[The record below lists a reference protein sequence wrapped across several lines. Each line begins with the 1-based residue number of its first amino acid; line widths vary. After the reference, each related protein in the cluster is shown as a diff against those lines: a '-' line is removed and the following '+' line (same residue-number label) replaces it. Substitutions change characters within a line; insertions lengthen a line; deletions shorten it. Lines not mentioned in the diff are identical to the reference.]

1 MAVRMAVRM
10 ARPGTVIPDSAP
22 DLALRD
28 QLSGMRSLLALSMV
42 MIESDD
48 EAHIL
53 GLAGTAVPT
62 LGRCRLE
69 GVHLREGGWQT
80 VPGDHAASQARGD
93 LEAQFAVLSV
103 AGGPVAVLGR
113 PWGWAFPLRSLDGH
127 LGYLVTS
134 ADKEPSPAEQ
144 FLLRVLAQ
152 QAGIALAAA
161 RQRASRRAEVERLR
175 SANAGLAGRVAELE
189 YSAKVHAR
197 LTRAAVAGEGPQGI
211 AEALYELT
219 GYPIAV
225 EDRYGNPRA
234 WAGPGRPRPYP
245 KEPWESREAMLAEA
259 GSRPIRRGGRLV
271 IAAGL
276 GGEALGVIALVDPG
290 ESASRPERAALRHA
304 ATMLALELA
313 HQHHLAETELRLSRD
328 LVEELLSGAAEETV
342 LARADALGYDLR
354 RPHRIVVVTGPGD
367 DAFGR
372 AVGHAIRETGVGS
385 LFAVR
390 GREVV
395 ILSDTDRPW
404 GWFRRTVRREMGG
417 GLCRVGV
424 GGAYERPADLPRS
437 YHEARLALRLQTA
450 VTGDHQATEFDRL
463 GVYRLLADVGEPGT
477 VECFVREWLGDL
489 LDYDAGKGS
498 ELVGTLSRYLE
509 CGRSYEAT
517 TAALAIHRSTLKY
530 RLRRIREISGH
541 DLADPDTYFNLQ
553 LASRAWN
560 TLQAL
565 RADER
570 PISSP

>member
-1 MAVRMAVRM
+1 MAWSVASAGGAVISNS
-10 ARPGTVIPDSAP
+10 PP

-42 MIESDD
+42 MSESDD
-48 EAHIL
+48 QDHIL
-53 GLAGTAVPT
+53 GLAATAVPS

-69 GVHLREGGWQT
+69 GVHLAAGGWQA
-80 VPGDHAASQARGD
+80 VPGVHAASEARGD

-113 PWGWAFPLRSLDGH
+113 AWAWAFPLRSLDGH
-127 LGYLVTS
+127 LGYLVAS
-134 ADKEPSPAEQ
+134 ASAEPSSAEQ

-161 RQRASRRAEVERLR
+161 RQRADRRAEAENLR
-175 SANAGLAGRVAELE
+175 AANASLAERVADLE
-189 YSAKVHAR
+189 YSTKVHSR
-197 LTRAAVAGEGPQGI
+197 LTRAAAAGEGPQGI
-211 AEALYELT
+211 AEALHELT

-225 EDRYGNPRA
+225 EDRYGNLRA

-245 KEPWESREAMLAEA
+245 KEPWETREALLAEA
-259 GSRPIRRGGRLV
+259 AHTRPIRRDGRLV
-271 IAAGL
+271 VTAGPRD
-276 GGEALGVIALVDPG
+276 EILGVLALIDPG
-290 ESASRPERAALRHA
+290 ESAGRPERAALEHA
-304 ATMLALELA
+304 ATVLALELA
-313 HQHHLAETELRLSRD
+313 HLHDLAETELRLGRD
-328 LVEELLSGAAEETV
+328 LVEELLSGAAEDTV
-342 LARADALGYDLR
+342 LARAEALGYDLR

-367 DAFGR
+367 EGFGR
-372 AVGHAIRETGVGS
+372 AVSHAMRETGVGS
-385 LFAVR
+385 LFAAR

-395 ILSDTDRPW
+395 VLSDTDRPW
-404 GWFRRTVRREMGG
+404 GWFRTVVRREMGG

-424 GGAYERPADLPRS
+424 GGAYERPAELPRS

-477 VECFVREWLGDL
+477 VERFVREWLGEL

-560 TLQAL
+560 TLRAL

-570 PISSP
+570 